1 VAKEPVVNIQH
12 ILVPLDFS
20 ADAEQA
26 LDAAM
31 ELAKQFQA
39 RLTLIHVIQLPVVT
53 EVDLSG
59 YYADIESS
67 ARQEMENYQKRVAAA
82 GLAADVL
89 LESGA
94 PFRQIVDAAK
104 TRQAD
109 LIVMGTH
116 GRTGMQHLLI
126 GSVAERVVR
135 LAPCPV
141 MVMRHDQSRAAA

>member
-1 VAKEPVVNIQH
+1 MNIQH
-12 ILVPLDFS
+12 ILIPMDFS

-26 LDAAM
+26 LDSAI

-39 RLTLIHVIQLPVVT
+39 RLTLLHVIQLPVAT

-59 YYADIESS
+59 YYADLESG
-67 ARQEMENYQKRVAAA
+67 ARQELEAYQKRIAAT
-82 GLAADVL
+82 GLTVDIML
-89 LESGA
+89 DSGA
-94 PFRQIVDAAK
+94 PFRQIVDVAK
-104 TRQAD
+104 DRQVD

-116 GRTGMQHLLI
+116 GRTGMRHLLI

-141 MVMRHDQSRAAA
+141 MVTRQDQSRAAA

>member
-1 VAKEPVVNIQH
+1 MNIRH
-12 ILVPLDFS
+12 ILVPIDFS
-20 ADAEQA
+20 ADAEEA
-26 LDAAM
+26 LEAAM
-31 ELAKQFQA
+31 ALAKQFQS
-39 RLTLIHVIQLPVVT
+39 RLTLMHVIQLPVVT

-67 ARQEMENYQKRVAAA
+67 AQQEMENYQKRVAAA
-82 GLAADVL
+82 GLAVDVL
-89 LESGA
+89 LETGA
-94 PFRQIVDAAK
+94 PFRQIVDAAE

-141 MVMRHDQSRAAA
+141 MVMRHGQSQGAA